1 MVDPAR
7 AACYVALASKLGD
20 LPSMLGVALDSDAE
34 SGCGLDEMYGDDVL
48 TILEFENSNEDE
60 E

>member
-1 MVDPAR
+1 
-7 AACYVALASKLGD
+7 
-20 LPSMLGVALDSDAE
+20 MLGVALDSDAE